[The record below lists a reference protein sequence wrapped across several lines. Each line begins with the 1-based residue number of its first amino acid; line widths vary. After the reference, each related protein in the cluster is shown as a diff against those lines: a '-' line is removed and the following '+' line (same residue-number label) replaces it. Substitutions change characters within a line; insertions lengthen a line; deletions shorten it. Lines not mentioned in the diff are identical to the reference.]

1 MRFDDVCLI
10 LELCVEINVI
20 MIEGMYKYLLMN
32 IAHTYSFS
40 DCHKGK
46 SLMCDCCCAVAA
58 TE

>member
-1 MRFDDVCLI
+1 MCLI